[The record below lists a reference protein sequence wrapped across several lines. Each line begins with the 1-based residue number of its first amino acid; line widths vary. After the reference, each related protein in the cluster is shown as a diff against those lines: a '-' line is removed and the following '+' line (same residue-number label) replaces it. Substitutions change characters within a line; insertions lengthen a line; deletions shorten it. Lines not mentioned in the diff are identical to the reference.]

1 MYIYIY
7 ICIYTHNTYIHM
19 GASQVASGKESP
31 ANAEDIRDT
40 GWIPG
45 LGRFPKEGNGNP
57 VQYFC

>member
-1 MYIYIY
+1 
-7 ICIYTHNTYIHM
+7 M